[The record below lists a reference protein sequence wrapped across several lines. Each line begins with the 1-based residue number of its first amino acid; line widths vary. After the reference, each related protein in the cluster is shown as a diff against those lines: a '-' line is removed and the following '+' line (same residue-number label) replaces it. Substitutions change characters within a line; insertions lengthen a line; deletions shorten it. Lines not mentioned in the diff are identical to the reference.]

1 MQNSGLLHFTNVSSF
16 EHTETGI
23 LARVDDELLRVDVI
37 KGDLMRIAISRG
49 GKFDESPT
57 FALAI
62 DPLATALESIKAGRL
77 GFTAEDANDKIR
89 VSTGAMTLEIVKA
102 PFTLNAYRADGSAI
116 FETAH
121 TRDGQPGAYSVL
133 NDTFVLRRKIGKLDP
148 IYGLGE
154 KTGSFNRRG
163 RDFTLWNVDVLNP
176 TASGEFTSVQAASDP
191 RADNTSTEFDPYYM
205 SIPFFYHQDAA
216 TSAIG
221 GSFIDNGYRGFYD
234 FTGADSYQISF
245 SGGQYNEYVFA
256 GPSMPGILEDYT
268 WLTGRTNLP
277 PLWSLGFHQCRWK
290 DYVQADIEALGAKFR
305 EKNIPVD
312 TLWLDID
319 YMDEYRVFTWNTE
332 RYPDAEGMLARL
344 KKQGIRAITI
354 IDPGVKH
361 DPGYSVY
368 DDGVEKG
375 VFATTE
381 SGSTYIGQVWPGNT
395 AFPDFV
401 QESTRKWWGALN
413 GEHVKSGLAG
423 IWNDMNE
430 PATGDISPYSMRF
443 GAGEYSHDRYHNSYA
458 LLMAMGTHEGLL
470 QAMPELRTFILSRA
484 GSAGIQRYAANWMG
498 DNMSRFDHLWMSIP
512 MGSGLSISGQSF
524 VGADI
529 AGFGE
534 NTTAELMLRWTQYGA
549 LTPFAR
555 NHSVTGTV
563 DQYPW
568 SFGADVEA
576 CVRAALELRYRL
588 LPYIYTAFVRASET
602 GAPIQRP
609 LIFDFQADEQ
619 VRNLDDQYLFGSD
632 ILVAPIV
639 EDGQRQREVYLPAGE
654 WFDFNSGEHLAGGQ
668 TIAADAPLDFI
679 PVYVRAGAILPMLA
693 EAPQSTDGL
702 APVSIELHVFVPE
715 TDGEWASELQEDDGL
730 TYAALEDNRV
740 RTSILVTRNGD
751 SVSVSGKSTGE
762 AFKGFA
768 RKEFVVVW
776 HTSADGVVG
785 NRNGTRQAI
794 ANSGEDFSVS
804 I

>member
-1 MQNSGLLHFTNVSSF
+1 MQNSGLIHFTSVTSF
-16 EHTETGI
+16 ERTETGI
-23 LARVDDELLRVDVI
+23 LAQLDAEQIRIDVI
-37 KGDLMRIAISRG
+37 KPDLMRVAISRG
-49 GKFDESPT
+49 GKFDENPT

-62 DPLATALESIKAGRL
+62 DPLATESNAPAGGAGRTD
-77 GFTAEDANDKIR
+77 FVVTEANDKIH
-89 VSTGAMTLEIVKA
+89 VTTEAMTFEIVKQ
-102 PFTLNAYRADGSAI
+102 PFALNAYRSDGSAI
-116 FETAH
+116 FASAH
-121 TRDGQPGAYSVL
+121 SRDGQPGAYAIL
-133 NDTFVLRRKIGKLDP
+133 NNTFVLRRKIGKLDP

-176 TASGEFTSVQAASDP
+176 TSSGEFTKDQPENDP

-205 SIPFFYHQDAA
+205 SIPFFYHQDAN

-234 FTGADSYQISF
+234 FTGNDSYQISF
-245 SGGQYNEYVFA
+245 SGGHYNEYVFA
-256 GPSMPGILEDYT
+256 GPTMAGILEQYT

-277 PLWSLGFHQCRWK
+277 PIWSLGFHQCRWK
-290 DYVQADIEALGAKFR
+290 DYVQADVEALAAKYR
-305 EKNIPVD
+305 ELNIPVD

-319 YMDEYRVFTWNTE
+319 YMDEYRVFTWNKD
-332 RYPDAEGMLARL
+332 RYPDAEGMLTRL
-344 KKQGIRAITI
+344 KEQGIRAITI

-361 DPGYSVY
+361 DPGYAVY
-368 DDGVEKG
+368 DDGVAKG

-381 SGSTYIGQVWPGNT
+381 SGETYIGQVWPGNT

-413 GEHVKSGLAG
+413 AEHVKSGLAG

-430 PATGDISPYSMRF
+430 PATGNISPDAMLF
-443 GAGEYSHDRYHNSYA
+443 GAGEFSHERYHNSYA

-470 QAMPELRTFILSRA
+470 TAMPELRTFILSRA
-484 GSAGIQRYAANWMG
+484 GSAGIQRFAANWMG

-512 MGSGLSISGQSF
+512 MGAGLSISGQSF

-555 NHSVTGTV
+555 NHSVIGTI

-568 SFGADVEA
+568 SFGKDVEA
-576 CVRAALELRYRL
+576 GVRSALELRYRL
-588 LPYIYTAFVRASET
+588 LPYIYTAFVQSSET

-609 LIFDFQADEQ
+609 LIFDFQADEN
-619 VRNLDDQYLFGSD
+619 VRDLDDQYLFGSD
-632 ILVAPIV
+632 LLIAPIV
-639 EDGQRQREVYLPAGE
+639 EDGQREREVYLPDGE
-654 WFDFNSGEHLAGGQ
+654 WFNWNTGEHLQGGR
-668 TIAADAPLDFI
+668 TIVAEAPLDFI
-679 PVYVRAGAILPMLA
+679 PVFARAGAVLPMLA
-693 EAPQSTDGL
+693 KAPQTTDGL
-702 APVSIELHVFVPE
+702 APESIELHVFVPE
-715 TDGEWASELQEDDGL
+715 TDGEWFSELQEDDGL

-740 RTSILVTRNGD
+740 RTSIRVVRNGD
-751 SVSVSGKSTGE
+751 SVSISGQSTGNSF
-762 AFKGFA
+762 AGFA
-768 RKEFVVVW
+768 RSEYVIVW
-776 HTSADGVVG
+776 HTADD
-785 NRNGTRQAI
+785 RNGSRQSI

-804 I
+804 L

>member
-1 MQNSGLLHFTNVSSF
+1 MQNSGLIHFNSVGSF
-16 EHTETGI
+16 ERTSTGI
-23 LARVDDELLRVDVI
+23 LAKVHAEQLRVDVI
-37 KGDLMRIAISRG
+37 KDDLLRISISRA
-49 GKFDESPT
+49 GKFDDQPT

-62 DPLATALESIKAGRL
+62 DPLAEAAKL
-77 GFTAEDANDKIR
+77 GGPTKFEVEDSNDKIS
-89 VSTGAMTLEIVKA
+89 VITEAMTIEIIKR
-102 PFTLNAYRADGSAI
+102 PFALNAYRADGSAI
-116 FETAH
+116 FESAH
-121 TRDGQPGAYSVL
+121 SRDGQPGAYSIL

-176 TASGEFTSVQAASDP
+176 TASGEFTSQQAATDP
-191 RADNTSTEFDPYYM
+191 RSDNTSTEFDPYYM
-205 SIPFFYHQDAA
+205 SIPFFYHQDAE

-234 FTGADSYQISF
+234 FTGSDSYQISF
-245 SGGQYNEYVFA
+245 SGGHYSEYVFA
-256 GPSMPGILEDYT
+256 GPSMASILEDYT

-277 PLWSLGFHQCRWK
+277 PIWSLGFHQCRWK
-290 DYVQADIEALGAKFR
+290 DYVQADIEALAAKYR
-305 EKNIPVD
+305 EHKVPVD

-332 RYPDAEGMLARL
+332 RYPDAPGMLSRL
-344 KKQGIRAITI
+344 KEQGIRAITI
-354 IDPGVKH
+354 IDPGVKF

-368 DDGVEKG
+368 DDGLEKG

-381 SGSTYIGQVWPGNT
+381 SGETYIGQVWPGNT

-413 GEHVKSGLAG
+413 AEHVKSGLAG

-430 PATGDISPYSMRF
+430 PATGDISPNSMRF
-443 GAGEYSHDRYHNSYA
+443 GAGQYSHERYHNSYA

-484 GSAGIQRYAANWMG
+484 GSAGIQRFAANWMG

-512 MGSGLSISGQSF
+512 MGAGLSISGQSF

-555 NHSVTGTV
+555 NHSVIGTI

-568 SFGADVEA
+568 SFGPDVEA
-576 CVRAALELRYRL
+576 GVRTALELRYRL
-588 LPYIYTAFVRASET
+588 LPYIYTAFVKSSET

-609 LIFDFQADEQ
+609 LIFDFQDDAN

-639 EDGQRQREVYLPAGE
+639 EDGQREREVYLPAGE
-654 WFDFNSGEHLAGGQ
+654 WFDFNTGGHLAGGHKVV
-668 TIAADAPLDFI
+668 ADAPLDYI
-679 PVYVRAGAILPMLA
+679 PVFIRGGAVLPMLA
-693 EAPQSTDGL
+693 EAPLTTDGL
-702 APVSIELHVFVPE
+702 APESIELHVFVPVA
-715 TDGEWASELQEDDGL
+715 DGVWTSELEEDDGL

-740 RTSILVTRNGD
+740 RSSFTLTRNGD
-751 SVSVSGKSTGE
+751 SVTLAGKSTGKG
-762 AFKGFA
+762 FDGFA
-768 RKEFVVVW
+768 RREFAVVW
-776 HTSADGVVG
+776 HVAEGSSLAHQ
-785 NRNGTRQAI
+785 NGTRTLV
-794 ANSGEDFSVS
+794 ANSGEDFSIS
-804 I
+804 L

>member
-1 MQNSGLLHFTNVSSF
+1 MKNSGLIHFSAVTTF
-16 EHTETGI
+16 DYTETGI
-23 LARVDDELLRVDVI
+23 VARLDDELLRIDVI
-37 KGDLMRIAISRG
+37 KDDLIRVSISRG

-62 DPLATALESIKAGRL
+62 DPLSIARESIKNGQLA
-77 GFTAEDANDKIR
+77 FSVTEANDKIL
-89 VSTGAMTLEIVKA
+89 VTTGAINLEIVKQ
-102 PFTLNAYRADGSAI
+102 PFAFNAYRSDGSAI

-121 TRDGQPGAYSVL
+121 TRDGQSGAYSVL

-176 TASGEFTSVQAASDP
+176 TASGEFTKEQAASDP

-205 SIPFFYHQDAA
+205 SIPFFYHQDAK

-221 GSFIDNGYRGFYD
+221 GSYIDNGYRGFYD

-256 GPSMPGILEDYT
+256 GPSMPSILEDYT

-277 PLWSLGFHQCRWK
+277 PIWSLGFHQCRWK
-290 DYVQADIEALGAKFR
+290 DYVQADIEALAAKYR
-305 EKNIPVD
+305 EKKIPVD
-312 TLWLDID
+312 SLWLDID
-319 YMDEYRVFTWNTE
+319 YMDEYRVFTWNTD
-332 RYPDAEGMLARL
+332 RYPDAEGMLSRL
-344 KKQGIRAITI
+344 KEQGIRAITI

-413 GEHVKSGLAG
+413 AEHVKSGLAG

-430 PATGDISPYSMRF
+430 PATGDISPYPMRF

-534 NTTAELMLRWTQYGA
+534 DTTAELMLRWTQYGA

-555 NHSVTGTV
+555 NHSVIGTV

-568 SFGADVEA
+568 SFGPDVEA
-576 CVRAALELRYRL
+576 GVRSALELRYRL

-619 VRNLDDQYLFGSD
+619 ARNLDDQYLFGSD
-632 ILVAPIV
+632 VLVAPIV

-668 TIAADAPLDFI
+668 TVIAAAPLEFI
-679 PVYVRAGAILPMLA
+679 PVFVRAGAVLPMLDQ
-693 EAPQSTDGL
+693 APQTTDGL
-702 APVSIELHVFVPE
+702 APESIELHVFVPE

-730 TYAALEDNRV
+730 THAALEDNRV
-740 RTSILVTRNGD
+740 RTSILVSRIGD
-751 SVSVSGKSTGE
+751 SITVSGKSLG
-762 AFKGFA
+762 KGFA
-768 RKEFVVVW
+768 GFARNQFVLVW
-776 HTSADGVVG
+776 HTSADSEVG
-785 NRNGTRQAI
+785 NRNGTRQTI

-804 I
+804 L